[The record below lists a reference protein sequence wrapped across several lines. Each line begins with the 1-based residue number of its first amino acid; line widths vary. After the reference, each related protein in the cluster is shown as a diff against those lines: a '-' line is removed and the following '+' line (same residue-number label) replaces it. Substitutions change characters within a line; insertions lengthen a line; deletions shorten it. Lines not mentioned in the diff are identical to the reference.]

1 MSKEKEIPGTS
12 RQAEE
17 NYLKETLRVVHENV
31 KSYSSEV
38 ARMQEDIDEM
48 LEHYHD
54 NDAEVFTILNNTITL
69 HDHMERALKRNEK
82 AKNKPYF
89 GRIVFHDEV
98 LDKEESVYIG
108 KGGIAK
114 DTTHYMVADWRAPVA
129 NAYYENG

>member
-1 MSKEKEIPGTS
+1 MRLSRRKNERNCYCKIIDKKKEIPGTS
-12 RQAEE
+12 GQAEE

-69 HDHMERALKRNEK
+69 HDHMERAPETK
-82 AKNKPYF
+82 
-89 GRIVFHDEV
+89 
-98 LDKEESVYIG
+98 
-108 KGGIAK
+108 
-114 DTTHYMVADWRAPVA
+114 
-129 NAYYENG
+129 